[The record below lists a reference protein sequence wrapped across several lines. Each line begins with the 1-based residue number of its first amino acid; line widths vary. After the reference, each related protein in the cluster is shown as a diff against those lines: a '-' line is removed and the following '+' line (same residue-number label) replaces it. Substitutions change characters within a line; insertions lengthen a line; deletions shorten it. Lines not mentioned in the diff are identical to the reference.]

1 MDQNA
6 IGCKSARCT
15 VPCSAMRTRSR
26 TFAHSSHDRSHLDK
40 TSRAREYHPHR
51 NASTNFFLKS
61 KIYIWVSIV
70 EEEYSTV
77 PDPIASTPSVDREY
91 DCIPFQLFRVECHR
105 RSACPIFARCACQC
119 SANFGVSTLHFHT
132 IRNTSVMRKVKSF
145 FRSMDKL
152 APIIISNSAI
162 ASSLLDSTANTPIC
176 DLMES
181 VFGAI
186 DAPLPVAYAANLLCR
201 QMPPQMPKELSVRP
215 FGIPLPSPVPLSHWH
230 KIECKCTEH
239 SNGEKK

>member
-1 MDQNA
+1 
-6 IGCKSARCT
+6 
-15 VPCSAMRTRSR
+15 
-26 TFAHSSHDRSHLDK
+26 
-40 TSRAREYHPHR
+40 
-51 NASTNFFLKS
+51 
-61 KIYIWVSIV
+61 
-70 EEEYSTV
+70 
-77 PDPIASTPSVDREY
+77 
-91 DCIPFQLFRVECHR
+91 
-105 RSACPIFARCACQC
+105 
-119 SANFGVSTLHFHT
+119 
-132 IRNTSVMRKVKSF
+132 
-145 FRSMDKL
+145 MDKL

-230 KIECKCTEH
+230 RIERKCTEH
-239 SNGEKK
+239 SKWEKNSKTNQRIGRNCENPGITGISGQLLDPSAPRSEYLRKQTQLRESSKYVDAYP